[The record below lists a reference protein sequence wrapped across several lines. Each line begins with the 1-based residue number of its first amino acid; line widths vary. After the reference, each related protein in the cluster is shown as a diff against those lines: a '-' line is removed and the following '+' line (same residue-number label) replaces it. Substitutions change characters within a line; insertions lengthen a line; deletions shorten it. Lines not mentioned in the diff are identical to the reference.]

1 MDNNL
6 EQQKKTAQENL
17 LQLLPPECG
26 HLYMV
31 GEENGIKQPHYIWL
45 EDGKL
50 HLRCIYFTANGTQI
64 ASYSPTFSA
73 DCTRAIYNLLKDYYK
88 DELPMPKNMEPVTI
102 TSILD
107 RPVMSFDFTNRALKC
122 MRGAGI
128 KTVRDLVKIKDGRE
142 LLRMRNF
149 GKLSLTEITEWL
161 TKNNLYFGME
171 V

>member
-31 GEENGIKQPHYIWL
+31 GEENGIKQPHYVWL
-45 EDGKL
+45 ENGEL
-50 HLRCIYFTANGTQI
+50 HLRSIYLVANCTQI

-73 DCTRAIYNLLKDYYK
+73 ECTREIYKLLKKHFDTDGAK
-88 DELPMPKNMEPVTI
+88 
-102 TSILD
+102 ILD
-107 RPVMSFDFTNRALKC
+107 TPVRDFDFTIRALNC
-122 MRGAGI
+122 LNAAGI
-128 KTVRDLVKIKDGRE
+128 ITVRDLVKIKNGRE
-142 LLRMRNF
+142 LLRVRNF

-161 TKNNLYFGME
+161 TKHNLHFGME

>member
-6 EQQKKTAQENL
+6 EQQEKIAQENL
-17 LQLLPPECG
+17 LQLLPPECE

-31 GEENGIKQPHYIWL
+31 GKGNGVKQPHYIWL
-45 EDGKL
+45 EDGEL

-64 ASYSPTFSA
+64 ASYSPTFSVE
-73 DCTRAIYNLLKDYYK
+73 CTQEIYKLLKGYYG
-88 DELPMPKNMEPVTI
+88 DELPQNMELGTI

-107 RPVMSFDFTNRALKC
+107 KPVHDFDFTVRALKC
-122 MRGAGI
+122 MRGADI
-128 KTVRDLVKIKDGRE
+128 KTVRDLVKIKDGKE
-142 LLRMRNF
+142 LLRFRNF

-161 TKNNLYFGME
+161 TKHNLHFGME